1 MDSGFEVGFKK
12 STKIEIFFS
21 LENGDRFCL
30 RLDFPH
36 EGVPYIH
43 YNLHEPLH
51 ATGLPIK
58 FEEIE
63 PMIELCGS
71 WENFKKLFFVYDN
84 LCWFRWNFLEKLHEV
99 FGENSEQTDSLKK
112 LFSEQCHYKIVGPE
126 MGEEQVK
133 EFLESFITGL
143 NHMDMANCIYERT
156 GQISIDDI
164 LAKIRIRELLH
175 ELVSAYHYLLIKEAL
190 HESDLSGSEACETGI
205 VSQGIERLKQIL
217 VKGIRNNLDANE
229 IQEIFGED
237 LEQEA
242 FTDIVDTIMI
252 YVL

>member
-1 MDSGFEVGFKK
+1 MFG
-12 STKIEIFFS
+12 
-21 LENGDRFCL
+21 GD
-30 RLDFPH
+30 
-36 EGVPYIH
+36 
-43 YNLHEPLH
+43 
-51 ATGLPIK
+51 
-58 FEEIE
+58 
-63 PMIELCGS
+63 
-71 WENFKKLFFVYDN
+71 
-84 LCWFRWNFLEKLHEV
+84 
-99 FGENSEQTDSLKK
+99 SEQTDLLKK

-126 MGEEQVK
+126 TGEEQVR
-133 EFLESFITGL
+133 EFLDSFITGL

-190 HESDLSGSEACETGI
+190 YKSDFSGSEGCETGT
-205 VSQGIERLKQIL
+205 VPQGAERLKQIL

-242 FTDIVDTIMI
+242 FTDIVDAIMV

>member
-1 MDSGFEVGFKK
+1 
-12 STKIEIFFS
+12 
-21 LENGDRFCL
+21 
-30 RLDFPH
+30 
-36 EGVPYIH
+36 
-43 YNLHEPLH
+43 
-51 ATGLPIK
+51 
-58 FEEIE
+58 
-63 PMIELCGS
+63 
-71 WENFKKLFFVYDN
+71 
-84 LCWFRWNFLEKLHEV
+84 
-99 FGENSEQTDSLKK
+99 
-112 LFSEQCHYKIVGPE
+112 
-126 MGEEQVK
+126 
-133 EFLESFITGL
+133 
-143 NHMDMANCIYERT
+143 MANCIYERT